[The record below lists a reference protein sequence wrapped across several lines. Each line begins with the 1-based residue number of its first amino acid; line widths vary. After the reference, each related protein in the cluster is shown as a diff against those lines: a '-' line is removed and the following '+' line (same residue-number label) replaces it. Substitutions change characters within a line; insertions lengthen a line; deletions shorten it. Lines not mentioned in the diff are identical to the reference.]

1 MNLNDI
7 KKTYFIGI
15 GGIGMSALAR
25 YFRFNG
31 VAVHGYDRTE
41 SALTRKL
48 AAEGMKIHYEEDL
61 QQIPA
66 GVDLVVY
73 TPAVPDTHL
82 ELQYFREQGFPV
94 KKRAEVLGIISRS
107 KKTAAVAGTH
117 GKTTTS
123 SLLAHILRACDVPVT
138 AFLGG
143 IAQNFGSNFIWG
155 ESDWVV
161 VEADEYDRSF
171 LHLHPDAAVI
181 MSMDADHLDIYGD
194 KKALQESGFR
204 AFARQL
210 KPGGKLWIQEKWQN
224 ELGAGASTHS
234 FGIENGEVQAKNIHV
249 SEGYFVFDYESEAVS
264 IKGLKLPLPG
274 RHNVENATAAIT
286 LALHIGAAPE
296 KIAAALEAFKG
307 VARRFDFIVRKKD
320 RVYIDD
326 YAHHPEEL
334 KAAIGAAREFYPGK
348 RITGLFQPHLFT
360 RTRDFVD
367 GFAEALDLLDEAIL
381 LDIYPAREA
390 PIPGVTSEIIL
401 DRMKMKHKSLLS
413 RKAALDK
420 IKEERP
426 EVLLSL
432 GAGDIDR
439 LVEPIKEIMMA
450 DK

>member
-7 KKTYFIGI
+7 KKIYFIGI

-31 VAVHGYDRTE
+31 TEVHGYDRTE
-41 SALTRKL
+41 SVLTRKL
-48 AAEGMKIHYEEDL
+48 AAEGMIIHYEEDL
-61 QQIPA
+61 QLIPA
-66 GVDLVVY
+66 NVDLVVY
-73 TPAVPDTHL
+73 TPAVPDSHS
-82 ELQYFREQGFPV
+82 ELQYFREHGFPV

-123 SLLAHILRACDVPVT
+123 SLLAHLLRACEVPIT

-143 IAQNFGSNFIWG
+143 IAANFGSNFIWG

-194 KKALQESGFR
+194 KESLHTSGFS

-210 KPGGKLWIQEKWQN
+210 KPQGKLWVQEKWQK
-224 ELGAGASTHS
+224 ELEGVESLQS
-234 FGIENGEVQAKNIHV
+234 FGLGKGDVQAINIGV
-249 SEGYFVFDYESEAVS
+249 AEGFFVFDYLSNSVS
-264 IKGLKLPLPG
+264 FKGLKLPLPG

-286 LALHIGAAPE
+286 LALHIGAPAE
-296 KIAAALEAFKG
+296 KIPDALMSFKG
-307 VARRFDFIVRKKD
+307 VARRFDFIVRNNE

-334 KAAIGAAREFYPGK
+334 KAAIGAAREFYPGRK
-348 RITGLFQPHLFT
+348 LTGVFQPHLFT

-381 LDIYPAREA
+381 LDIYPAREE
-390 PIPGVTSEIIL
+390 PIPGITSRVIL
-401 DRMKMKHKSLLS
+401 NKMKLQQKSLLS
-413 RKAALDK
+413 KEEALKK
-420 IKEERP
+420 IKDQRP

-439 LVEPIKEIMMA
+439 LVEPIRKIMEN
-450 DK
+450 DN